1 MTVARFPS
9 AIAHCKANNLRLLLG
24 SQALFFIAFALAI
37 FAVAPCGQCQTGV
50 TSVTASNLL
59 PLEDGERQLEEGRS
73 ALDERTLTA
82 ARKVF
87 EECIHRDG
95 KHPACY
101 YGLARSDS
109 YLVKAKESQNDKKA
123 AERWLDS
130 AIEKAR
136 SCIVLN
142 DRSTDAHALLADFYG
157 SKIGFGGMFAGMR
170 YGPKA
175 NDETQRPF
183 LLDPK
188 NPRAYAVV
196 GRKYL
201 YSPKMF
207 GGDLDKAIDSFRR
220 STMIDPHG
228 DEAFVWLAIAYR
240 KKGDEIHSQA
250 AVAEALRLNSRS
262 VFAKRVQ
269 AGAAN

>member
-1 MTVARFPS
+1 MTVARSPS
-9 AIAHCKANNLRLLLG
+9 AIAHCKAKHLRLLLG
-24 SQALFFIAFALAI
+24 SQALFFIAFGLAI
-37 FAVAPCGQCQTGV
+37 FAVAPSGQCQTGV
-50 TSVTASNLL
+50 TSVSASDLVV
-59 PLEDGERQLEEGRS
+59 DGERQLEEGKS
-73 ALDERTLTA
+73 SLDERTLTA

-87 EECIHRDG
+87 EECVRRDG
-95 KHPACY
+95 KNPACY
-101 YGLARSDS
+101 YGLARTDS
-109 YLVKAKESQNDKKA
+109 YLAKVKESQNDKKS

-130 AIEKAR
+130 AIENAR
-136 SCIVLN
+136 SCIALN
-142 DRSTDAHALLADFYG
+142 DRSADAHALLADLYG
-157 SKIGFGGMFAGMR
+157 RKIGFGGMLAGMR

-175 NDETQRPF
+175 NDETKRAF
-183 LLDPK
+183 LLDAT
-188 NPRAYAVV
+188 NPRACAVV

-207 GGDLDKAIDSFRR
+207 GGGIDKAIDSFRK
-220 STMIDPHG
+220 STMIDPHD

-240 KKGDEIHSQA
+240 KKGDEIHSRA